1 MRCLPGR
8 PSLWRVPSQVP
19 GCVVGWWGPWWVYWE
34 AMIECV
40 GPRPSPS
47 VGLLPS
53 VGGRCPGFGI
63 SKLQVGQDQCC
74 GTEVG

>member
-1 MRCLPGR
+1 MYQVGGLHFGEFCLKFQDALLAGGVR
-8 PSLWRVPSQVP
+8 G
-19 GCVVGWWGPWWVYWE
+19 GCS
-34 AMIECV
+34 MIECV

-53 VGGRCPGFGI
+53 VGGRCPGFEI